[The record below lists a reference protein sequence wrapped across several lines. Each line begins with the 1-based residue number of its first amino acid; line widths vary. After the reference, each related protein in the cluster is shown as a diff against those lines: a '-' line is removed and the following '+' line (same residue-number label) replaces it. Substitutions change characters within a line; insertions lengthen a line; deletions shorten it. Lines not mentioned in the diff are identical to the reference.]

1 MAAFTAIAAGVGMA
15 TGLASMGMS
24 FKQAS
29 DAAEMEAEALAATD
43 ELMEEAKKKAEIDY
57 AQTLNVPLSAF
68 GKEFDQ
74 NTANQNAI
82 VQSLQEGDAR
92 NLAAGV
98 GRVNVATTDANEDT
112 RNALGDKMYEL
123 DKYQSEAKQAINTD
137 QKNMLVGAA
146 ADKAQMSRD
155 AAEAKTSAMQGAF
168 QGLGQAASS
177 AASLAPLYGKS
188 AADRSASNIADGL
201 DQSLLKT
208 SVVNQPGTTVEG
220 QKQYANY
227 VAAGDMK
234 NASLFAPTSESIL
247 GRSDVISRLQDGRF
261 TDEQLKAYKKSGVY
275 DQSFY
280 DILNR

>member
-1 MAAFTAIAAGVGMA
+1 MALITSAVIGAT
-15 TGLASMGMS
+15 TGLAAMGMS

-29 DAAEMEAEALAATD
+29 DAAEMEAEGLAATD
-43 ELMEEAKKKAEIDY
+43 KLMEEAKKKAEIDY

-137 QKNMLVGAA
+137 QKDMLVGAA

-168 QGLGQAASS
+168 QGLGQVAGAVN
-177 AASLAPLYGKS
+177 SLAPLYGTS
-188 AADRSASNIADGL
+188 GDDRRADKFIDGL
-201 DQSLLKT
+201 SKDQMAKIR
-208 SVVNQPGTTVEG
+208 VETG
-220 QKQYANY
+220 NNNKDKALYDKYMAKGADY
-227 VAAGDMK
+227 DPKRAG
-234 NASLFAPTSESIL
+234 LFAETIFTPMGRPAMRQKLLDQQYSKKDYAGFIDNPSGFDFSIF
-247 GRSDVISRLQDGRF
+247 Q
-261 TDEQLKAYKKSGVY
+261 Q
-275 DQSFY
+275 
-280 DILNR
+280 

>member
-1 MAAFTAIAAGVGMA
+1 MALITSAVIGAT
-15 TGLASMGMS
+15 TGLAAMGMS

-29 DAAEMEAEALAATD
+29 DAAEMEAEGLAATD
-43 ELMEEAKKKAEIDY
+43 KLMEEAKKKAEIDY

-137 QKNMLVGAA
+137 QKDMLVGAA

-168 QGLGQAASS
+168 QGLGQVAGAVN
-177 AASLAPLYGKS
+177 SLAPLYGTS
-188 AADRSASNIADGL
+188 GDDRRADKFIDGL
-201 DQSLLKT
+201 SKDQMAKIR
-208 SVVNQPGTTVEG
+208 VETG
-220 QKQYANY
+220 NNNKDKALYDKYMTKGADY
-227 VAAGDMK
+227 DPKRAG
-234 NASLFAPTSESIL
+234 LFAETIFTPMGRPAMRQRLLDQQYSKKDYAGFIDNPSGFDFSIF
-247 GRSDVISRLQDGRF
+247 D
-261 TDEQLKAYKKSGVY
+261 
-275 DQSFY
+275 
-280 DILNR
+280 N

>member
-1 MAAFTAIAAGVGMA
+1 MALITSAVIGAT
-15 TGLASMGMS
+15 TGLAAMGMS

-29 DAAEMEAEALAATD
+29 DAAEMEAEGLAATD
-43 ELMEEAKKKAEIDY
+43 KLMEEAKKKAEIDY

-82 VQSLQEGDAR
+82 VQSLQEGDSR

-137 QKNMLVGAA
+137 QKDMLVGAA

-168 QGLGQAASS
+168 QGLGQVAGAVN
-177 AASLAPLYGKS
+177 SLAPLYGTS
-188 AADRSASNIADGL
+188 GDDRRADKFIDGL
-201 DQSLLKT
+201 SKDQMAKIR
-208 SVVNQPGTTVEG
+208 VETG
-220 QKQYANY
+220 NNNKDKALYDKYMAKGADY
-227 VAAGDMK
+227 DPKRAG
-234 NASLFAPTSESIL
+234 LFAETIFTPMGRPAMRQKLLDQQYSKKDYAGFIDNPSGFDFSIF
-247 GRSDVISRLQDGRF
+247 Q
-261 TDEQLKAYKKSGVY
+261 Q
-275 DQSFY
+275 
-280 DILNR
+280 

>member
-1 MAAFTAIAAGVGMA
+1 MALITSAVIGAT
-15 TGLASMGMS
+15 TGLAAMGMS

-29 DAAEMEAEALAATD
+29 DAAEMEAEGLAATD
-43 ELMEEAKKKAEIDY
+43 KLMEEAKKKAEIDY

-82 VQSLQEGDAR
+82 VQSLQEGDSR

-137 QKNMLVGAA
+137 QKDMLVGAA

-168 QGLGQAASS
+168 QGLGQVAGAVN
-177 AASLAPLYGKS
+177 SLAPLYGTS
-188 AADRSASNIADGL
+188 GDDRRADKFIDGL
-201 DQSLLKT
+201 SKDQMAKIR
-208 SVVNQPGTTVEG
+208 VETG
-220 QKQYANY
+220 NNNKDKALYDKYMAKGADY
-227 VAAGDMK
+227 DPKRAG
-234 NASLFAPTSESIL
+234 LFAETIFTPMGRPAMRQRLLDQQYSKKDYAGFIDNPSGFDFSIF
-247 GRSDVISRLQDGRF
+247 Q
-261 TDEQLKAYKKSGVY
+261 Q
-275 DQSFY
+275 
-280 DILNR
+280 

>member
-1 MAAFTAIAAGVGMA
+1 MALITSAVIGAT
-15 TGLASMGMS
+15 TGLAAMGMS

-29 DAAEMEAEALAATD
+29 DAAEMEAEGLAATD
-43 ELMEEAKKKAEIDY
+43 KLMEEAKKKAEIDY

-123 DKYQSEAKQAINTD
+123 DKIQAESKQTINTD

-168 QGLGQAASS
+168 QGLGQVAGAVN
-177 AASLAPLYGKS
+177 SLTPLFGTS
-188 AADRSASNIADGL
+188 GADRRADKFLDGL
-201 DQSLLKT
+201 SKDQRDKIRVETANANPNESLYKKYMT
-208 SVVNQPGTTVEG
+208 KGADYNP
-220 QKQYANY
+220 QK
-227 VAAGDMK
+227 
-234 NASLFAPTSESIL
+234 ASLFAETIFTPMGRPAMRQKLLDQEYSKKDYAGFIDNPSGFDFSIF
-247 GRSDVISRLQDGRF
+247 Q
-261 TDEQLKAYKKSGVY
+261 Q
-275 DQSFY
+275 
-280 DILNR
+280 

>member
-1 MAAFTAIAAGVGMA
+1 MALITSAVIGAT
-15 TGLASMGMS
+15 TGLAAMGMS

-29 DAAEMEAEALAATD
+29 DAAEMEAEGLAATD
-43 ELMEEAKKKAEIDY
+43 KLMEEAKKKAEIDY

-137 QKNMLVGAA
+137 QKDMLVGAA

-168 QGLGQAASS
+168 QGLGQVAGAVN
-177 AASLAPLYGKS
+177 SLAPLYGTS
-188 AADRSASNIADGL
+188 GDDRRADKFIDGL
-201 DQSLLKT
+201 SKDQMAKIR
-208 SVVNQPGTTVEG
+208 VETG
-220 QKQYANY
+220 NNNKDKALYDKYMAKGADY
-227 VAAGDMK
+227 DPKRAG
-234 NASLFAPTSESIL
+234 LFAETIFTPMGRPAMRQKLLDQQYSKKDYAGFIDNPSGFDFSIF
-247 GRSDVISRLQDGRF
+247 D
-261 TDEQLKAYKKSGVY
+261 
-275 DQSFY
+275 
-280 DILNR
+280 N

>member
-1 MAAFTAIAAGVGMA
+1 MALITSAVIGAT
-15 TGLASMGMS
+15 TGLAAMGMS

-29 DAAEMEAEALAATD
+29 DAAEMEAEGLAATD
-43 ELMEEAKKKAEIDY
+43 KLMEEAKKKAEIDY

-123 DKYQSEAKQAINTD
+123 DKIQAESKQAINTD
-137 QKNMLVGAA
+137 QKDMLVGAA

-168 QGLGQAASS
+168 QGLGQVAGAVN
-177 AASLAPLYGKS
+177 SLAPLYGTS
-188 AADRSASNIADGL
+188 GDDRRADKFIDGL
-201 DQSLLKT
+201 SKDQMAKIR
-208 SVVNQPGTTVEG
+208 VETG
-220 QKQYANY
+220 NNNKDKALYDKYMAKGADY
-227 VAAGDMK
+227 DPKRAG
-234 NASLFAPTSESIL
+234 LFAETIFTPMGRPAMRQKLLDQQYSKKDYAGFIDNPSGFDFSIF
-247 GRSDVISRLQDGRF
+247 Q
-261 TDEQLKAYKKSGVY
+261 Q
-275 DQSFY
+275 
-280 DILNR
+280 

>member
-123 DKYQSEAKQAINTD
+123 DKIQAESKQTKNTD